1 MRTSLK
7 HAMLAGASLAFLAI
21 SGATLTS
28 SPAQAGPLSV
38 TPKQDVAPAALTE
51 NVQMRAR
58 GGRVGVRG
66 AGIRYG
72 GVGYRGVRYARGGY
86 YRGGYYRGGYGN
98 AFFPAAALGLF
109 AGALGAATWGGAAWG
124 GSPYYCDPYYYTW
137 NYCGGGGGATT
148 AGIIRHIMAAIIP
161 RTMAADIPSTARA
174 ARSIA
179 MSIVRAWSAIAGS
192 RQAVTLSAR
201 APMCAPVTR
210 SAAAVAD
217 LSVRA
222 PDRLKAVE
230 RALQDVGGGHSVDD
244 LGPLCP

>member
-21 SGATLTS
+21 SGATFTS

-66 AGIRYG
+66 PGIRYG

-137 NYCGGGGGATT
+137 NYCGGGGGGYYGGYYPAYYGGYYPAYYGGGYPIYRTRR
-148 AGIIRHIMAAIIP
+148 AVYRNVYRPRVVRYRGVAPGRHFI
-161 RTMAADIPSTARA
+161 
-174 ARSIA
+174 
-179 MSIVRAWSAIAGS
+179 GS
-192 RQAVTLSAR
+192 RTYV
-201 APMCAPVTR
+201 R
-210 SAAAVAD
+210 SGYT
-217 LSVRA
+217 VR
-222 PDRLKAVE
+222 RG
-230 RALQDVGGGHSVDD
+230 RR
-244 LGPLCP
+244 

>member
-7 HAMLAGASLAFLAI
+7 HAMLTGASLAFLAI
-21 SGATLTS
+21 SGATFTS

-51 NVQMRAR
+51 NVQMRVR

-66 AGIRYG
+66 PASYG
-72 GVGYRGVRYARGGY
+72 GVRYRGVRYARGGY
-86 YRGGYYRGGYGN
+86 IYYRRGYGN

-109 AGALGAATWGGAAWG
+109 AGALGAATCGAAWG

-137 NYCGGGGGATT
+137 NYCGGGYPAATT

-174 ARSIA
+174 AWSIA

-192 RQAVTLSAR
+192 RQAALDRLAHL
-201 APMCAPVTR
+201 CALRLHVR
-210 SAAAVAD
+210 SAAAG
-217 LSVRA
+217 
-222 PDRLKAVE
+222 VE
-230 RALQDVGGGHSVDD
+230 V
-244 LGPLCP
+244 